1 MNLKYKII
9 SILLATI
16 IVFTVKN
23 NVNNTNYIDND
34 NVSNKATETIENIIE
49 PEIETTER
57 IITQKT
63 TKKNKYKK
71 GYIKAN
77 NVNVRAKKR
86 FTAKIKGHLFYGE
99 KINYIRVNKKW
110 VKINNKKIK
119 GYVLAKYVTRKK
131 KKHKLHTNV
140 PNYTLFSY
148 MDYTCITNTS
158 SQQYKLQ
165 RRAYTGTYGIRQV
178 DGRYCIALGSYY
190 TTRIGTY
197 IDLILNNG
205 QIIHC
210 ILADCKADQHTDAM
224 NQKTSDGSLVEF
236 VVDTPA
242 LYSKA
247 KRMGDIAYCNP
258 KWQSRI
264 KYIKIYV

>member
-1 MNLKYKII
+1 MNIKYKII
-9 SILLATI
+9 SVLLATI
-16 IVFTVKN
+16 IVISVKSN
-23 NVNNTNYIDND
+23 NVNNINYIDN
-34 NVSNKATETIENIIE
+34 VTTKTTETIENNILQ

-63 TKKNKYKK
+63 IKKNKYKK

-86 FTAKIKGHLFYGE
+86 FTAKIKGRLFYGE

-140 PNYTLFSY
+140 PDYTLFSY

-205 QIIHC
+205 QVIHC
-210 ILADCKADQHTDAM
+210 ILADCKADQHTDAL
-224 NQKTSDGSLVEF
+224 NQKTSDDSLVEF

-242 LYSKA
+242 LRSKA
-247 KRMGDIAYCNP
+247 KRMGDIAYSNP

>member
-86 FTAKIKGHLFYGE
+86 FTAKIKDHLFYGE

-165 RRAYTGTYGIRQV
+165 RRAYTGTYGIPS
-178 DGRYCIALGSYY
+178 GRWKVLY
-190 TTRIGTY
+190 RI
-197 IDLILNNG
+197 
-205 QIIHC
+205 
-210 ILADCKADQHTDAM
+210 
-224 NQKTSDGSLVEF
+224 
-236 VVDTPA
+236 
-242 LYSKA
+242 
-247 KRMGDIAYCNP
+247 R
-258 KWQSRI
+258 
-264 KYIKIYV
+264 